1 MEASSPM
8 PSHTSPAHIRHCI
21 DLIRQ
26 SLMCNADTT
35 IEVKDEEI
43 NGVRGFGTLHQCKD
57 WRGLVR
63 WTEETQEKYGMSEYP
78 ILTKDD

>member
-1 MEASSPM
+1 MEAPSHMS
-8 PSHTSPAHIRHCI
+8 SHTSPAHIRHCI

-43 NGVRGFGTLHQCKD
+43 NGVRGFGTLHQCKN

-63 WTEETQEKYGMSEYP
+63 WTEETQEKYGMGEYP
-78 ILTKDD
+78 ILTEDD